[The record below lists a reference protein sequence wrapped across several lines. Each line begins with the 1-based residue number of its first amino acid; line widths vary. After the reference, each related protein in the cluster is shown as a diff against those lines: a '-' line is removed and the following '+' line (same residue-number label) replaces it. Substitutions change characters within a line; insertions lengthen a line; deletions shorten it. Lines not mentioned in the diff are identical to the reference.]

1 MPEHNKHF
9 SGVHIYRS
17 GPWKEPF
24 YKNKAFTIVVVV
36 NFLLLIA
43 MYFTTKYLS
52 FMDVQPIGVSE
63 AGVVLAIMMGSAA
76 VSFVYN
82 KIL

>member
-1 MPEHNKHF
+1 
-9 SGVHIYRS
+9 
-17 GPWKEPF
+17 
-24 YKNKAFTIVVVV
+24 
-36 NFLLLIA
+36 